1 VNNRTSKKYLRKKGT
16 ADRYGVSER
25 TIDRWVELG
34 RLPPPVYLPGSRIP
48 LFAEDGLDEH
58 DRSATPRLRELTA

>member
-1 VNNRTSKKYLRKKGT
+1 MSSNKKFLRKRSV

-25 TIDRWVELG
+25 TVDRWVDLG
-34 RLPPPVYLPGSRIP
+34 RLPKPVYLPGSRIP

-58 DRSATPRLRELTA
+58 DRRATTRLREPLAA